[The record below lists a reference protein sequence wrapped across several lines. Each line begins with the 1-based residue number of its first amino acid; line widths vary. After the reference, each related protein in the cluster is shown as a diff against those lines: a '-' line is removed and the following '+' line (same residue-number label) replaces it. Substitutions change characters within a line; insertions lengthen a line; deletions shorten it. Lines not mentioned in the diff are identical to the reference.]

1 MIKKYK
7 LLKDLPT
14 IDKGA
19 IFKWNE
25 EKKNYKYKDEL
36 NTWTFKQ
43 NEIKTL
49 KEWFEPVK
57 KQKKLELNMWYKIY
71 PGEQDSMKYFPA
83 YIFYTG
89 KKNSTGFDF
98 LKEWT
103 TIFNSSKEKLKG
115 LKIEKTSDIITNKLL
130 IKEAKR
136 RYPIGTI
143 HKGVQEDDDIFTV
156 TNINIDKYNDL
167 MGGPEGCLIDS
178 DLKWSEI
185 IEKPI
190 ITTSN
195 GAFIYA
201 KDLIKG
207 NFYWSNNSVYKKGHI
222 FNFKGIDGS
231 SIKYNSAIINGSTG
245 PRHNKYSILN
255 RAHLENLR
263 PATAEEIEHLK
274 ICDKAGKYVSNKNIL
289 YLGKHI
295 VKLKNEFVVTST
307 GDRISF
313 EEASDAYNKLN
324 DILELDGLDF
334 KISIN
339 DYFYLRYSSD
349 YNIQIGCFDNINIH
363 QLDNLI
369 NQINKLDENKN

>member
-167 MGGPEGCLIDS
+167 MGGSMGCLLNN
-178 DLKWSEI
+178 DLKWSKI
-185 IEKPI
+185 IKKPI
-190 ITTSN
+190 ITTQK
-195 GAFIYA
+195 GAFIYEG
-201 KDLIKG
+201 DLIEG
-207 NFYWSNNSVYKKGHI
+207 NFYWSNNSTYKKGHI
-222 FNFKGIDGS
+222 FNFRNIDGK
-231 SIKYNSAIINGSTG
+231 SIQYNSAIINGSRG
-245 PRHNKYSILN
+245 SRHSKYSTLN
-255 RAHLENLR
+255 NAHLENLR
-263 PATAEEIEHLK
+263 LATAEEIKHLK
-274 ICDKAGKYVSNKNIL
+274 KCDEADKYIPNDIFI
-289 YLGKHI
+289 YLGRHR
-295 VKLKNEFVVTST
+295 VKLKNEFIVTSA
-307 GDRISF
+307 GDKISF
-313 EEASDAYNKLN
+313 EEASNAYNKLN
-324 DILELDGLDF
+324 DILELDALDF
-334 KISIN
+334 KIGIN
-339 DYFYLRYSSD
+339 NFFYLKYSND
-349 YNIQIGCFDNINIH
+349 ENIQIGCFDNINIH

-369 NQINKLDENKN
+369 DQINKLDENKN